1 MLSIAQTY
9 AKLVSSQ
16 EILLNENLNLKEK
29 SEHNIKQLNELKRKL
44 NKEYENLEELKKN
57 TAEIKIDIHNLKMK
71 QSKPKP
77 EVMTATAEPKIVFK
91 KKQRNPSLDY
101 RNNMLSS
108 YNGTN
113 SDKKL
118 AFQTDENG
126 KMCECN
132 CLVF

>member
-1 MLSIAQTY
+1 LLSIAQTY

-16 EILLNENLNLKEK
+16 EILLNENLNSKEK

-44 NKEYENLEELKKN
+44 HKEYENLEEMKKN
-57 TAEIKIDIHNLKMK
+57 SAEIKIDIHNLKMK
-71 QSKPKP
+71 QYKPKADP
-77 EVMTATAEPKIVFK
+77 EPTIIFK
-91 KKQRNPSLDY
+91 MKKRNPSLDF

-108 YNGTN
+108 YNGGNT
-113 SDKKL
+113 DRKL
-118 AFQTDENG
+118 AFQTEDSG